1 MIGVADPNG
10 ELSAQASADESETGS
25 GVLIVGVI
33 VLIILG
39 AGSVYVVTQN
49 NTKQDAPI
57 YDAELIEEN
66 DTSNTT

>member
-25 GVLIVGVI
+25 GVLIAGVI

-39 AGSVYVVTQN
+39 AGFVYVVKQN

-57 YDAELIEEN
+57 YDAELIEEK